1 MTCVH
6 TLGRLDLW
14 GVDGRLPSAG
24 WNVDPSMLPAVAVV
38 VVVVGVMLFLVPP
51 MISMNG

>member
-14 GVDGRLPSAG
+14 GVDGRFPSAG
-24 WNVDPSMLPAVAVV
+24 WNVDPSMLPAVVV
-38 VVVVGVMLFLVPP
+38 VVVVTLLCPP
-51 MISMNG
+51 IISLNG